1 ERDGGEAKKT
11 EKLEGVVRVVFSGLQ
26 PGDRQAAASVVRSLS
41 KGHRPYGSG
50 VCASDSEPFTHL
62 VIPDVSRR
70 TLKVLFA
77 LCAPLSPNGRPPVVV
92 TVAWL
97 YASLEKGFF
106 VDSEAFRP
114 SRYRGPPVEAAGTEE
129 RQAARESCSISS
141 ILLTGETVM
150 LGGVTDPPSQVAEKL
165 VKATGAQ

>member
-1 ERDGGEAKKT
+1 GGRGRGGGGGGGAGKEEGGAEGKET
-11 EKLEGVVRVVFSGLQ
+11 EKLQGVVRVVFSGLQ

-41 KGHRPYGSG
+41 KRHRPSGSG
-50 VCASDSEPFTHL
+50 VCSTDSEPFTHL

-114 SRYRGPPVEAAGTEE
+114 SRYAAPVVRRGA
-129 RQAARESCSISS
+129 
-141 ILLTGETVM
+141 
-150 LGGVTDPPSQVAEKL
+150 
-165 VKATGAQ
+165 